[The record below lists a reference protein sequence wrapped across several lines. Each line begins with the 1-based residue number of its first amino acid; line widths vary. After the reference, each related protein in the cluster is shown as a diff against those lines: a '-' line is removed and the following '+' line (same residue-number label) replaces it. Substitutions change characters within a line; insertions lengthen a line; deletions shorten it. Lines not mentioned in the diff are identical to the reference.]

1 MADVPISQ
9 VSDDDSVRVEE
20 WPEGRPPIM
29 LKNGH
34 AVAEWLAQFVRSG
47 EADDEPR
54 LFLLSSASRESLDRL
69 EDLYKTCLEAEKTY
83 PAQVPHTP
91 ASRGSHESNRA
102 YALAGPRRM
111 MQISPAMDSSPP
123 SRIMWAFTCQGA
135 QWPGMGVELVESNA
149 VFGQAIRRMDDFL
162 ASLPSPPASTIEADL
177 RDPAFL
183 IRHIQTVFFRL
194 TVAVQ
199 IALVQVLRS
208 WNLAPDLVFGCSTGE
223 IAAAYASGA
232 LSAEAAIAIAY
243 FIALTAPGDEDEKRA
258 LLFAVLGLGQQ
269 RLIPYLKPGVF
280 LTGDASPSHSML
292 CGDADQVQSVFDNI
306 REQQP
311 LVPLHLFRTNSA
323 WHTGES
329 SSPLLKDGRVLT
341 DAPGHEDLVKHM
353 LALQEAIQSLG
364 QAAEPTEPAIPFF
377 STVTGRRLEGSASL
391 GASYWRANLEGII
404 EFGRCFQAA
413 IGDRRDRVLVIEIG
427 PHPFFKRYVGYWTEE
442 LGLDLVYL
450 HTLERD
456 VSCRQSLLRL
466 SGQLFQH
473 KIQAQGVEQ
482 SIYQSI

>member
-1 MADVPISQ
+1 M
-9 VSDDDSVRVEE
+9 
-20 WPEGRPPIM
+20 
-29 LKNGH
+29 
-34 AVAEWLAQFVRSG
+34 
-47 EADDEPR
+47 
-54 LFLLSSASRESLDRL
+54 
-69 EDLYKTCLEAEKTY
+69 
-83 PAQVPHTP
+83 
-91 ASRGSHESNRA
+91 
-102 YALAGPRRM
+102 
-111 MQISPAMDSSPP
+111 
-123 SRIMWAFTCQGA
+123 
-135 QWPGMGVELVESNA
+135 
-149 VFGQAIRRMDDFL
+149 
-162 ASLPSPPASTIEADL
+162 
-177 RDPAFL
+177 
-183 IRHIQTVFFRL
+183 
-194 TVAVQ
+194 Q

-269 RLIPYLKPGVF
+269 HLIPYLKPGVF
-280 LTGDASPSHSML
+280 LAGDVSPFHSMF
-292 CGDADQVQSVFDNI
+292 CGDADQVESVFDNI

-311 LVPLHLFRTNSA
+311 LVPLHLFRTDSA
-323 WHTGES
+323 WHTG
-329 SSPLLKDGRVLT
+329 
-341 DAPGHEDLVKHM
+341 HEDLAKHM

-427 PHPFFKRYVGYWTEE
+427 PHPIFKRYVEYWTEE
-442 LGLDLVYL
+442 MGLDLVYL